1 MPDLT
6 IKKKR
11 PVWYNLSP
19 ANLPVP
25 GIVSILHRISGILL
39 VISLIWALYLLD
51 LSLAS
56 EAGFRHLAEYMGHPA
71 AKLGALAVLW
81 AFFHHA
87 CAGIRYLLLDVHVGI
102 DLGSARRSSQIVLV
116 VSIVLTIF
124 AGARLW

>member
-19 ANLPVP
+19 VNLPLP

-39 VISLIWALYLLD
+39 VLALLWGLYLLD

-56 EAGFRHLAEYMGHPA
+56 EDGFRHLAEYMGHPL
-71 AKLGALAVLW
+71 AKIGALVIFW
-81 AFFHHA
+81 SFFHHV

-102 DLGSARRSSQIVLV
+102 DLGSARRSSQIVLL
-116 VSIVLTIF
+116 VSLAFTLF
-124 AGARLW
+124 AGAKLW